1 MSKMRGGGPVKRR
14 AVPKKGATWVVVSI
28 SRQPN
33 NPTKDTSGLHNSIV
47 VKTRNRKGESLREG

>member
-1 MSKMRGGGPVKRR
+1 MVGVQRKGVRCLKRSDMGRCFYIVK
-14 AVPKKGATWVVVSI
+14 
-28 SRQPN
+28 PN